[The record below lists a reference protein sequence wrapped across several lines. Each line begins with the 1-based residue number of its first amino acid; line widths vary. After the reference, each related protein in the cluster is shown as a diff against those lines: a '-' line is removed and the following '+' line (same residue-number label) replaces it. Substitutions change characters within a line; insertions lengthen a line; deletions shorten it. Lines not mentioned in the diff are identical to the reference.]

1 MEGPVWISWCCTCP
15 FPFVPSEPA
24 GLQRFLPLFPC
35 SPLPQHY
42 SSFSLMSLFSGQQI
56 LTLSCSLR
64 AHAFKRSCS
73 LLCSCRRTWT
83 RNVRSLNAQV
93 RRAFHYEELTVC
105 FTSVLFRF
113 DSTSLLVQITL
124 QLCWAVVKASVWTAC
139 IWIITSIL
147 HSSAHMLQRYHCPT
161 SMLLLIFHSPFPL
174 NKVLF
179 YKRNSLRQNELN
191 IFKFFML
198 FTVSTPK
205 PGGGLVV
212 FIDQA
217 ISVQMLVRTPDLM
230 SLVKTWY
237 FFLKLWIFLY

>member
-124 QLCWAVVKASVWTAC
+124 QLCWAVVRPLSELPVSELSLAFFTA
-139 IWIITSIL
+139 
-147 HSSAHMLQRYHCPT
+147 
-161 SMLLLIFHSPFPL
+161 
-174 NKVLF
+174 VLTCF
-179 YKRNSLRQNELN
+179 KGTIAQLRC
-191 IFKFFML
+191 FC
-198 FTVSTPK
+198 
-205 PGGGLVV
+205 
-212 FIDQA
+212 
-217 ISVQMLVRTPDLM
+217 
-230 SLVKTWY
+230 
-237 FFLKLWIFLY
+237 